1 MHKVPN
7 QNRFF
12 RIYKNGTVLYS
23 MRLTVTAKCPMNL
36 RYFPLD
42 RQLCAIEIE
51 SCNLL
56 FTIIQI
62 YLFLS

>member
-1 MHKVPN
+1 
-7 QNRFF
+7 
-12 RIYKNGTVLYS
+12 
-23 MRLTVTAKCPMNL
+23 MNL

-62 YLFLS
+62 YLFLSWIQILIKS